1 MAGRH
6 GWQSTRSARS
16 CGTRRRERD
25 TTASGDA
32 NCGDGDGAAAV
43 AAPGGGRTAEI
54 GVFGGTGIYDHG
66 LLEDAVEVE
75 VDTPYGRPSDAVT
88 VGLFQGRR
96 VAFMPRHGRRHSI
109 APHMINYRA
118 NVWAFKSMGVTRILA
133 PSAVGSLREEIEPGH
148 LAAPDQFVDFT
159 RTRAGS
165 FASDGNVIHIS
176 VADPFCPE
184 MREAAAEAARRAGLR
199 MHPACTYVCI
209 EGPRFSTRAESRM
222 FRGLGADIIG
232 MTLVP
237 ECQLAREAQ
246 ICYASVSSVTDY
258 DVWADRPVTAKEV
271 VATLSA
277 NVERTRSLIAAAVAG
292 MPAERRCGCASAL
305 ADAQF

>member
-1 MAGRH
+1 MAGEW
-6 GWQSTRSARS
+6 G
-16 CGTRRRERD
+16 GVE
-25 TTASGDA
+25 TAGNGGDSSGDTH
-32 NCGDGDGAAAV
+32 
-43 AAPGGGRTAEI
+43 GGGRTAEI
-54 GVFGGTGIYDHG
+54 GVFGGTGIYDPDM
-66 LLEDAVEVE
+66 LEDAAEVD

-88 VGLFQGRR
+88 IGLYQGRR
-96 VAFMPRHGRRHSI
+96 VAFMPRHGRRHTI
-109 APHMINYRA
+109 APHLINYRA
-118 NVWAFKSMGVTRILA
+118 NVWAFKSVGVTRILA

-148 LAAPDQFVDFT
+148 LAAPDQFIDFT

-165 FASDGNVIHIS
+165 FAADGRVVHIS

-184 MREAAAEAARRAGLR
+184 LREAVAGAARQGGLR
-199 MHPACTYVCI
+199 MHGACTYACI

-246 ICYASVSSVTDY
+246 ICYASISSVTDY

-271 VATLSA
+271 VATMSA
-277 NVERTRSLIAAAVAG
+277 NAEKIRSLLAGAVAG
-292 MPAERRCGCASAL
+292 VPAGRGCGCAGAL